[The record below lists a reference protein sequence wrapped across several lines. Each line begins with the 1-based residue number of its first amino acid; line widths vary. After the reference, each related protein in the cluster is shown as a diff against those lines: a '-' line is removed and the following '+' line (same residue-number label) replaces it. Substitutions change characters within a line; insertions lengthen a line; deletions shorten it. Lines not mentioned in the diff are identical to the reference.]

1 MHEKEAFDLN
11 TYIMHHVLNSNE
23 WHLPFLPPI
32 PLPSFITLHGL
43 MVIIWTVAMLWIFG
57 FVYQKNARYPTGITN
72 ALEAIIIFIRNDI
85 SIEFLG
91 KEDGKRM
98 APLFCTF
105 FFFILG
111 LNLMGL
117 IPIFSTA
124 TSNINVTGALALV
137 TFCFMV
143 FGAIYKNG
151 IVGFFKAFIPPGV
164 PKPILILLFPIEFV
178 GIFIKTGALMIR
190 LFANMLAGHIVI
202 LAMLGLVVIL
212 GIGALPAVLLAIGV
226 YALEVMVVF
235 LQAFVFTLLSAIFIG
250 QMYHP
255 QH

>member
-1 MHEKEAFDLN
+1 MHQEAFDLN

-23 WHLPFLPPI
+23 WHLPFLPAI
-32 PLPSFITLHGL
+32 PLPAFITLHGL
-43 MVIIWTVAMLWIFG
+43 MVIIWTVAMIWLFG
-57 FVYQKNARYPTGITN
+57 FVYQRNARYPKGITN
-72 ALEAIIIFIRNDI
+72 ALEAIIVFIRDDI
-85 SIEFLG
+85 SIAFLG
-91 KEDGKRM
+91 EEDGRRM
-98 APLFCTF
+98 TPLFCTF

-111 LNLMGL
+111 LNVMGL
-117 IPIFSTA
+117 VPIFSTA

-164 PKPILILLFPIEFV
+164 PKPILILLFPIEFI

-202 LAMLGLVVIL
+202 LAMLGLVVML
-212 GIGALPAVLLAIGV
+212 GIGALPAVVLAILV
-226 YALEVMVVF
+226 YVLEVLVVF